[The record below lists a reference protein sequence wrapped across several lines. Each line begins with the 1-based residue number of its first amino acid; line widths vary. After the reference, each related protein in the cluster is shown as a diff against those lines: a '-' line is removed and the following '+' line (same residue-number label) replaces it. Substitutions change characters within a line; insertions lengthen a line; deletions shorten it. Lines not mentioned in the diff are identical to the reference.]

1 MRKVAEE
8 SYRVLKPGRYCAI
21 LVGDT
26 RRNKHYVPI
35 AFRVMQAF
43 LDVGFILK
51 EDIIKHQWRCEATPF
66 WLEKSIKYNFLLLMH
81 EHLFIFRKPEKGE
94 KLDKFKESM
103 KW

>member
-8 SYRVLKPGRYCAI
+8 SIRVLKPGRYCAI
-21 LVGDT
+21 LIGDT

-51 EDIIKHQWRCEATPF
+51 QCKTTPF
-66 WLEKSIKYNFLLLMH
+66 WRKKSVKHNFLLLMH
-81 EHLFIFRKPEKGE
+81 EHLFIFRKPKKGE
-94 KLDKFKESM
+94 NLRKYRESV
-103 KW
+103 KWW